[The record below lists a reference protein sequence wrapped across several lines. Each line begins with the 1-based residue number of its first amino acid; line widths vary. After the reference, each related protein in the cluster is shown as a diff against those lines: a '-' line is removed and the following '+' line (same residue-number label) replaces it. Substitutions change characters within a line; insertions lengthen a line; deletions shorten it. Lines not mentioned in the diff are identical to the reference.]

1 MTQKTGPASFAGP
14 VFRLRPLSEGDVVE
28 IAVDQERQLERKQQL
43 CRRKVDPADGFDLCD
58 AVVDGVAVQK
68 EPLGGVRLVKAA
80 LGEYAQRLV
89 ELGAFFAVVVD
100 ERVER
105 GMPDEGQQ
113 AFVLDLI
120 EQRIY
125 ERQALLCR
133 YRYLL
138 ARAREL
144 GLHTVLTKYQP
155 QI

>member
-1 MTQKTGPASFAGP
+1 MTQKTGPESFAGP
-14 VFRLRPLSEGDVVE
+14 VFRLRPPSEGDVVK
-28 IAVDQERQLERKQQL
+28 IAVDQKRQLERKQQL

-80 LGEYAQRLV
+80 FGEYAQRLV

-120 EQRIY
+120 EQRVIHVVR
-125 ERQALLCR
+125 EKEELLVR
-133 YRYLL
+133 AHLL
-138 ARAREL
+138 GQL
-144 GLHTVLTKYQP
+144 QGLQQHV
-155 QI
+155 IVE